1 MAKFWHTCDHV
12 WRFYGNCQ
20 TLDMLLIPSF
30 KASAPVPTNAAMCT
44 YEAKRYAGVPGWD
57 KENNILPSVNSY
69 WTCLNKNKLF

>member
-44 YEAKRYAGVPGWD
+44 NEAKRYAGVPG
-57 KENNILPSVNSY
+57 
-69 WTCLNKNKLF
+69 